1 MVGSGADEGVRK
13 MSLLPA
19 FNEPMLWTFP
29 CGLDKKPRT
38 KHGFHDA
45 VQGVR
50 WRNYPLMGVPTGRRN
65 DFDVLDIDGDAGLR
79 WYEANYDAIPQTR
92 AHSTQ
97 RGMHLLFRYAP
108 GLHCSTGSKTSGI
121 APGIDVRT
129 TGGYCIWWPREGYP
143 IEDHPL
149 SEWPEWLYEEARGK
163 SRLEVYPNTLPSSLP
178 HSLPPDAVVAELTKA
193 LFKLNPVEWRSEGSQ
208 ESYNSWLW
216 LMIACKAA
224 GINRE
229 DWVEW
234 CVGDENYADDG
245 DEIGRKWDGVTASH
259 SDALFKALA
268 KGEIGLSREVTKW
281 RSVGVHLSAKVA
293 PELKR
298 KPPPNL
304 HSRSDG
310 LLRWLSQNGT
320 GDGLFSAACLF
331 SEMGLT
337 QATAT
342 KLISGNLP
350 SLRKA
355 LGDAEFTRQIERA
368 SAYIAAK
375 GAPPAPTPK
384 GHAR

>member
-79 WYEANYDAIPQTR
+79 WYQANYDAIPQTR

-121 APGIDVRT
+121 APGIDVRM

-178 HSLPPDAVVAELTKA
+178 HSLPPDAVVAEPHQKHSSSSTLWSGGARVGPRELQFLA
-193 LFKLNPVEWRSEGSQ
+193 LVDDRLQGGGHQPGGLGWSGAWGMRTTRTMAMRSGASGMASRQ
-208 ESYNSWLW
+208 AIVMRCSRRWQ
-216 LMIACKAA
+216 
-224 GINRE
+224 RE
-229 DWVEW
+229 RL
-234 CVGDENYADDG
+234 G
-245 DEIGRKWDGVTASH
+245 
-259 SDALFKALA
+259 
-268 KGEIGLSREVTKW
+268 
-281 RSVGVHLSAKVA
+281 SVG
-293 PELKR
+293 R
-298 KPPPNL
+298 
-304 HSRSDG
+304 
-310 LLRWLSQNGT
+310 
-320 GDGLFSAACLF
+320 
-331 SEMGLT
+331 
-337 QATAT
+337 
-342 KLISGNLP
+342 
-350 SLRKA
+350 
-355 LGDAEFTRQIERA
+355 
-368 SAYIAAK
+368 
-375 GAPPAPTPK
+375 
-384 GHAR
+384 